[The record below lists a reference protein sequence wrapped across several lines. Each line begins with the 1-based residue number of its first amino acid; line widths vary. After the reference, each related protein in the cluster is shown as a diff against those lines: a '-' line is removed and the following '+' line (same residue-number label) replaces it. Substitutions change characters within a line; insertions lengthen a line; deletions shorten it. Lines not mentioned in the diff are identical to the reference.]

1 MSYTARK
8 GPPPTGVP
16 SECAA
21 RHNFGVHTARYR
33 ADNPAGEE
41 IAAALPKSPLHVEH
55 MQALPHGEVAG
66 AVAAVRASSAWIGTR
81 LAFEFLV
88 LTAAR
93 SGEVRGARWHEIDLE
108 MEVWSIPAARMKAG
122 REHRVPLSGR
132 SIGVLREA
140 AVLRG
145 GPSEVESD
153 DLVFPSRRGKVI
165 QVGKMSQ
172 LVHRL
177 GIRAVPHGFRSSFRD
192 WGSECTD
199 HPRAVIEAALAHA
212 VRNQT
217 EAAYARSDLF
227 ERRRRLMHDW
237 MQYLN
242 RQPA

>member
-1 MSYTARK
+1 MKWAIAQ
-8 GPPPTGVP
+8 G
-16 SECAA
+16 
-21 RHNFGVHTARYR
+21 YR
-33 ADNPAGEE
+33 ADNPAGEA
-41 IAAALPKSPLHVEH
+41 IAAALPKSPLQVEH
-55 MQALPHGEVAG
+55 TRALPRGEVAG
-66 AVAAVRASSAWIGTR
+66 AVAAVRDSSAWIGTR

-132 SIGVLREA
+132 SIGVLHEA

-145 GPSEVESD
+145 GPSEVEPD

-177 GIRAVPHGFRSSFRD
+177 GIRAVAARAFGAVSAIGGPSARTIRAQSS
-192 WGSECTD
+192 
-199 HPRAVIEAALAHA
+199 
-212 VRNQT
+212 
-217 EAAYARSDLF
+217 
-227 ERRRRLMHDW
+227 RRRWRTPCATRPRPPTRARICLS
-237 MQYLN
+237 
-242 RQPA
+242 AAVG